1 MQVPEIL
8 DPSSSGECA
17 HGAHLSPDG
26 CAQFRLWAPAH
37 EEIRLAIAGH
47 ESIHRMHAAEDGWH
61 EVILPAQSAGLRY
74 EYVLPG
80 GERVPDPASHF
91 QPDGVRGPS
100 ELIDPHSYR
109 WRVNDWRGRPWSSA
123 VLYELHVGTFTPA
136 GTFDGVI
143 SKLDYLA
150 ELGVTALQIMPIGA
164 FPGRRNWGYDGVLP
178 YACHANYG
186 RPEDLKRLVDEAH
199 ARGLMVMLDV
209 VYNHFGPEGN
219 LLSLYA
225 PRFFT
230 ERHKTP
236 WGAAINF
243 DGSGCRAVR
252 DFFIGNAVRWVR
264 EFRVD
269 GLRLDAVHAIIDDSR
284 PHLLEEL
291 AAAVHR
297 SVPERPVHLVLE
309 NEENEAHWLRRNA
322 AGRPL
327 SFTAQW
333 NDDVH
338 HVLHTA
344 ATDESAG
351 YYEDYHGDTP
361 KLGRA
366 LAEGFCFQGELMRF
380 RGSRRGARSAFLPP
394 CAFIAFIQNHDQI
407 GNRALGE
414 RLNRLASEEARR
426 ALTAI
431 YLLLPQIPMLFMGE
445 EWDAT
450 QPFPFFCDFEG
461 ELAEAIRKGRCT
473 EFSHLPEFS
482 DPDSLAK
489 LPDPL
494 SEATFR
500 SAVLDWSAPERPA
513 HGAWLER
520 YRKILAVRRAEI
532 VPRLRYIGAEAGRYF
547 IRGPGAVSVQWQC
560 GDGTR
565 LQLDAN
571 LSSRRS
577 ITFPRCTGRVLWQ
590 EGAHD
595 AYGVLK
601 PWTVRWMLLDG

>member
-1 MQVPEIL
+1 MRVLEIL
-8 DPSSSGECA
+8 DLSLNVECA

-26 CAQFRLWAPAH
+26 RARFRLWAPAH
-37 EEIRLAIAGH
+37 REIGLAIKGQQDT
-47 ESIHRMHAAEDGWH
+47 HRMRATEEGWH
-61 EVILPAQSAGLRY
+61 EAMLPGQSAGLRY

-91 QPDGVRGPS
+91 QPEGVRGPS
-100 ELIDPHSYR
+100 ELIDPSSYR
-109 WRVNDWRGRPWSSA
+109 WRVNDWRGRPWPSA
-123 VLYELHVGTFTPA
+123 VIYELHVGTFTPA

-143 SKLDYLA
+143 SKLDYLM

-164 FPGRRNWGYDGVLP
+164 FPGRRNWGYDGVFP

-186 RPEDLKRLVDEAH
+186 RPDDLKRLVDEAH

-230 ERHKTP
+230 ERHETP

-252 DFFIGNAVRWVR
+252 DFFIDNAVRWVR

-269 GLRLDAVHAIIDDSR
+269 GLRLDAVHAIIDESQ
-284 PHLLEEL
+284 PHLLAEL
-291 AAAVHR
+291 AAAVHE
-297 SVPERPVHLVLE
+297 SVPERPIHLVLE
-309 NEENEAHWLRRNA
+309 NEENEAHWLRRNG

-344 ATDESAG
+344 ATGEATG
-351 YYEDYHGDTP
+351 YYEDYHGDTS

-380 RGSRRGARSAFLPP
+380 RGSARGERSSFLPP

-414 RLNRLASEEARR
+414 RLNRLASEDARR
-426 ALTAI
+426 AVTAL

-461 ELAEAIRKGRCT
+461 ELADAVRKGRRA
-473 EFSHLPEFS
+473 EFAHLPEFS
-482 DPDSLAK
+482 DLGSLAK
-489 LPDPL
+489 VPDPL
-494 SEATFR
+494 SEATFQ
-500 SAVLDWSAPERPA
+500 SAVLDWSAREQPA
-513 HGAWLER
+513 HSAWLEW
-520 YRKILAVRRAEI
+520 YRQILAVRRAEI
-532 VPRLRYIGAEAGRYF
+532 VPRMGYIGAEAGRYF
-547 IRGPGAVSVQWQC
+547 IRGPEAVTVQWLC

-571 LSSRRS
+571 LSNRHST
-577 ITFPRCTGRVLWQ
+577 TFPRCSGRILWQ
-590 EGAHD
+590 EGVHD
-595 AYGVLK
+595 SYEVLQ
-601 PWTVRWMLLDG
+601 PWTVRWILLDG